1 VDAMVNSHNPLTVL
15 PCFGTTPKIDS
26 SNYTTPTGCL
36 NSRLRKCVTLIVS
49 TKGILLLCS
58 TK

>member
-1 VDAMVNSHNPLTVL
+1 MIAKQTLLTTQL
-15 PCFGTTPKIDS
+15 TPS
-26 SNYTTPTGCL
+26 GCL
-36 NSRLRKCVTLIVS
+36 NKRLHKCVTLVVS

>member
-1 VDAMVNSHNPLTVL
+1 LV
-15 PCFGTTPKIDS
+15 
-26 SNYTTPTGCL
+26 
-36 NSRLRKCVTLIVS
+36 VS

>member
-1 VDAMVNSHNPLTVL
+1 MNSIWLSEQQAAKMCNLV
-15 PCFGTTPKIDS
+15 
-26 SNYTTPTGCL
+26 
-36 NSRLRKCVTLIVS
+36 VS

>member
-1 VDAMVNSHNPLTVL
+1 M
-15 PCFGTTPKIDS
+15 
-26 SNYTTPTGCL
+26 
-36 NSRLRKCVTLIVS
+36 TLVVS